1 MNKGELVDQVAAEA
15 GITKVAAKVAV
26 DSVFGSITTAIKK
39 GDRVQIIGFG
49 TFESKKRQ
57 GRKGINPATGE
68 SIRIKT
74 QFVPKFSAGKGLKD
88 EVAKRKK

>member
-1 MNKGELVDQVAAEA
+1 MWRLMPVSRKRQRR
-15 GITKVAAKVAV
+15 VAV
-26 DSVFGSITTAIKK
+26 DSVFGSITKAIKK

-49 TFESKKRQ
+49 SFESRKRQ

-74 QFVPKFSAGKGLKD
+74 QFVPKFSAGKALKD